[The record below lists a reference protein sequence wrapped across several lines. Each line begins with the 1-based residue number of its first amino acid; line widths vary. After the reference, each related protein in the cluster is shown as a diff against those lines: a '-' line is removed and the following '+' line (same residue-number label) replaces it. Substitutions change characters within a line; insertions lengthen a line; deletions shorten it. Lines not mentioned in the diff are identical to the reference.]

1 MTYIRL
7 HKLCQLNHIVFCF
20 KKTLRV
26 KKQKQKQQD
35 SNTAR
40 HENTM

>member
-1 MTYIRL
+1 MSIEP
-7 HKLCQLNHIVFCF
+7 HCF
-20 KKTLRV
+20 YVLKKTLRV

>member
-1 MTYIRL
+1 MSIEP
-7 HKLCQLNHIVFCF
+7 HCF
-20 KKTLRV
+20 LFLKKTLRV